1 MCRLEHEYT
10 QLQPNRDRREPA
22 PDDARR
28 GAGENEPVVPRVQGE
43 PSGTSELPQADKQG
57 SIEHVEQ
64 DRYKSSGIIEKVDD
78 KTLDITELPIRT
90 WTQNFKEGLEEM
102 TSGGNDKVP
111 QTIKV
116 CFHRVSVASKD

>member
-1 MCRLEHEYT
+1 M
-10 QLQPNRDRREPA
+10 
-22 PDDARR
+22 
-28 GAGENEPVVPRVQGE
+28 
-43 PSGTSELPQADKQG
+43 
-57 SIEHVEQ
+57 EQ
-64 DRYKSSGIIEKVDD
+64 DRYKSSGIIDKVDD

-116 CFHRVSVASKD
+116 CFHWVSVASKD